1 MKKKIIIKKIFLIF
15 TLTIFLYS
23 CDTQV
28 SSEPAEIGFT
38 ILQDGQ
44 RSTITAGPAS
54 ASEVWLEYITAHNER
69 DIEKIKSLNA
79 DDITVWGPS
88 GEFISGTEDHIAFLE
103 NWFENNNPRW
113 APMWFINNTGENPE
127 NNQVNDYVTSGNQL
141 TLNVDGQDIIVYQ
154 VNDAAIKDGKV
165 QFFYVYQQQRAVSS
179 EE

>member
-1 MKKKIIIKKIFLIF
+1 MKKIFLIF

-88 GEFISGTEDHIAFLE
+88 GEFISGTEDHLSLIH
-103 NWFENNNPRW
+103 
-113 APMWFINNTGENPE
+113 I
-127 NNQVNDYVTSGNQL
+127 
-141 TLNVDGQDIIVYQ
+141 
-154 VNDAAIKDGKV
+154 
-165 QFFYVYQQQRAVSS
+165 
-179 EE
+179 